1 MQWFN
6 RINQEIM
13 EVSVLN
19 INGQETGRK
28 VQLNDAIFGIEP
40 NDHVLYLD
48 VKQYL
53 ANQRQGTAK
62 SKERSEVSGSTR
74 KLGRQKGG
82 GGARRGDINS
92 PVLVGGGR
100 VFGPKPRNYSF
111 KLNKKVKALAR
122 KSALSYK
129 AQESAIVVVED
140 FTMEAPKTKDFVN
153 ITKNLKVEGKKLLL
167 LLPEVNKNV
176 FLSSR
181 NLQRSNVMTATQLN
195 AYKVL
200 NADVLVITENS
211 LKAIDSI
218 LTK

>member
-1 MQWFN
+1 
-6 RINQEIM
+6 M

-19 INGQETGRK
+19 INGQDTGRK
-28 VQLNDAIFGIEP
+28 VTLNESIFGMEP

-62 SKERSEVSGSTR
+62 AKERSEHSGSTR

-92 PVLVGGGR
+92 PLLRGGGR
-100 VFGPKPRNYSF
+100 VFGPKPRDYSF
-111 KLNKKVKALAR
+111 KLNKKVKVLAR

-129 AQESAIVVVED
+129 AQENAIVVVED
-140 FTMEAPKTKDFVN
+140 FTMEAPKTKDFIN
-153 ITKNLKVEGKKLLL
+153 ITKNLKVDAGKTLL
-167 LLPEVNKNV
+167 LLPGVNKNV
-176 FLSSR
+176 YLSAR
-181 NLQRSNVMTATQLN
+181 NLQQVEVMTASALN

-200 NADVLVITENS
+200 NADVLVITEDS
-211 LKAIDSI
+211 LKLIDNVLI
-218 LTK
+218 K

>member
-1 MQWFN
+1 
-6 RINQEIM
+6 M

-153 ITKNLKVEGKKLLL
+153 IAKNLKVEGKKLLL

-181 NLQRSNVMTATQLN
+181 NLQRTNVMTATQLN

>member
-1 MQWFN
+1 
-6 RINQEIM
+6 M

-28 VQLNDAIFGIEP
+28 VALNDAIFGIEP

-48 VKQYL
+48 VKQFL

-62 SKERSEVSGSTR
+62 AKERSEVSGSTR
-74 KLGRQKGG
+74 KLGRQKLG

-100 VFGPKPRNYSF
+100 VFGPKPRDYRF
-111 KLNKKVKALAR
+111 KLNKKVKVLAR

-129 AQESAIVVVED
+129 MQENAIIVVED
-140 FTMEAPKTKDFVN
+140 FNFEAPKTKEFVN
-153 ITKNLKVEGKKLLL
+153 ITKNLKVEGKKTLLV
-167 LLPEVNKNV
+167 LPEVNKNV
-176 FLSSR
+176 YLSAR
-181 NLQRSNVMTATQLN
+181 NLKSAEVMTANTIN

-200 NADVLVITENS
+200 NADVLVISEKS
-211 LKAIDSI
+211 LETIDQI
-218 LTK
+218 LAK